1 MASVTVSDAAPP
13 VHRTKPSRR
22 RPSVWAVIWLV
33 LGALYFLVPLYS
45 VAQFSLEV
53 APGRYGFHWYAEI
66 FADPQFSSSFLLS
79 LELAVETMLI
89 SMVLMVPTV
98 YWVHLKLPRLR
109 PTMDMIA
116 ILPFV
121 VPPVALVVGLSGVFN
136 VFPALLSTS
145 QILALMYVILALP
158 FSYRSLDAGMRAID
172 VKTLTEAAQSVG
184 SPWWRTLLFVIVPNV
199 RSAMLGA
206 MFLTLAIVM
215 GEYTISSLLL
225 YNTFAVY
232 IYYIGN
238 TEAYQAAALAIISFL
253 LTWIAMG
260 GIFLV
265 SKFTGGRANVQIGA
279 TR

>member
-1 MASVTVSDAAPP
+1 MAAVSVAATAPSA
-13 VHRTKPSRR
+13 RGARSRR
-22 RPSVWAVIWLV
+22 RPSVWAIFWLV

-53 APGRYGFHWYAEI
+53 GPGRYGFHWYAQI

-79 LELAVETMLI
+79 LRLALETMAI

-98 YWVHLKLPRLR
+98 YWVHLKIPRLR

-121 VPPVALVVGLSGVFN
+121 VPPVALVVGLSGVFD
-136 VFPALLSTS
+136 VFPALLSSS

-158 FSYRSLDAGMRAID
+158 FTYRSLDAGMRAID

-184 SPWWRTLLFVIVPNV
+184 SSWWRTLLFVIVPNV

-253 LTWIAMG
+253 LTWVAMG

-265 SKFTGGRANVQIGA
+265 SRFTGGRQQVQIGA